1 MTIGWNEPVS
11 DGGSEVI
18 GYHVERKERNSIV
31 WHRISKALVIGN
43 LFKSTGLEDGVAYE
57 FRVIAENIAGIGKPS
72 KASEPMLVT
81 ALVPGHEYE
90 FRVFA
95 ENAAGISEP
104 SPSSPFV
111 KATDTLFKPGPP
123 GNPRILDT
131 TNSSI
136 TLAWNKPVYDG
147 GSEITGY
154 ILETCLPGTEEEEW
168 TIVSPKDGVK
178 GTSFTITNLK
188 ENQEYKINVSA
199 VNCEGIGEAAPVPG
213 SPKAEERLIPPEA
226 DLDAEL
232 RKIVNIRAC
241 NTLRL
246 FVPIRGR
253 PTPEANWS
261 RENDEPLD
269 RATIETTSS
278 FTSLVIANV
287 NRFDSGKYN
296 LTVENSSGTK
306 TVSVIVRVLDTP
318 GAPQNLKINQVTK
331 ESVSLVWDPP
341 LNDGGTKIKNYIVEK
356 REATRKAYATV
367 NANCHKTT
375 YTVDQLQEGCNYYFR
390 VLAEN
395 EYGIGLPMETGESV
409 KVSEKPLPPGKIT
422 LQDLLFST
430 FSVLAGEDLTIDIP
444 YNARP
449 KATISWLK
457 ELNKSIIQ
465 DTTFKT
471 TGLEE
476 GMEYEFRVY
485 AENIVGIGKA
495 SKIS

>member
-1 MTIGWNEPVS
+1 MTLKNQGLWLMLNLKILSLSKPERCS
-11 DGGSEVI
+11 DLKLMLQITAVTKDSVVLCWGAPASNGGSEI
-18 GYHVERKERNSIV
+18 TNYRIEKRD
-31 WHRISKALVIGN
+31 RISLRWVKCNKRNVTDLH
-43 LFKSTGLEDGVAYE
+43 FK
-57 FRVIAENIAGIGKPS
+57 
-72 KASEPMLVT
+72 VT

-253 PTPEANWS
+253 PTPEAKWS

-278 FTSLVIANV
+278 FTSLVIDNV

-296 LTVENSSGTK
+296 LTVENNSGAK

-318 GAPQNLKINQVTK
+318 GAPQNLKISQVTK

-341 LNDGGTKIKNYIVEK
+341 LNDGNTITHYIIER
-356 REATRKAYATV
+356 RETSRLAWTV
-367 NANCHKTT
+367 VCNDCKTT
-375 YTVDQLQEGCNYYFR
+375 TYKVTKLLEGNEYIFR
-390 VLAEN
+390 VMAVN
-395 EYGIGLPMETGESV
+395 SYGVGEPTEAPSVIMKDPFSQPGSPQIIEVTNIAKDSMTICWSLIQLSQATAHRLPLKLMNCRKEE
-409 KVSEKPLPPGKIT
+409 
-422 LQDLLFST
+422 FST
-430 FSVLAGEDLTIDIP
+430 SVYVLLMSMAL
-444 YNARP
+444 
-449 KATISWLK
+449 
-457 ELNKSIIQ
+457 
-465 DTTFKT
+465 
-471 TGLEE
+471 
-476 GMEYEFRVY
+476 V
-485 AENIVGIGKA
+485 
-495 SKIS
+495 